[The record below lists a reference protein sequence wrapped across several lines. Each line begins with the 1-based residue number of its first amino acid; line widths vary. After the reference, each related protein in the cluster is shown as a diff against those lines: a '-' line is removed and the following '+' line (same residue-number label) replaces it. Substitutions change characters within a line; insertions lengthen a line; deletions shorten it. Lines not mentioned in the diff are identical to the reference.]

1 MMTVQYFSF
10 LFYYPPVIIRTCFC
24 LFFSRFLDYFRRSIP
39 LTTLCILVY
48 CIKIFCLSPNF
59 SISRISCCHSSTF
72 PLLST
77 LSFYRHWWKKKKYF
91 VKLFICGYYNS
102 VFICCTSPVT
112 ISGQGFLVSLCN
124 CIALKLVSAINI
136 CVSMYSEA
144 TDCSVL
150 VCSAQP
156 IISSPMHPPP

>member
-1 MMTVQYFSF
+1 MTVQYFSF
-10 LFYYPPVIIRTCFC
+10 LFYNPPVIIRTCFC
-24 LFFSRFLDYFRRSIP
+24 LFFSRFLDDFRRSIP
-39 LTTLCILVY
+39 LSTLCILVY
-48 CIKIFCLSPNF
+48 CIIFFVSLLISLYHVYHVAIAALFLFFLHSVFIGIGERKKILCQ
-59 SISRISCCHSSTF
+59 
-72 PLLST
+72 
-77 LSFYRHWWKKKKYF
+77 F
-91 VKLFICGYYNS
+91 VICGYNNS

-136 CVSMYSEA
+136 CVSMHSEA

-150 VCSAQP
+150 VCSVQP

>member
-1 MMTVQYFSF
+1 MFLPFFPLDFWMILGEAFLSLPCVYWYTASFFFVSLLISLYHVYHVAIAALF
-10 LFYYPPVIIRTCFC
+10 LF
-24 LFFSRFLDYFRRSIP
+24 FLHSVFIGIGERKK
-39 LTTLCILVY
+39 LLCQ
-48 CIKIFCLSPNF
+48 
-59 SISRISCCHSSTF
+59 
-72 PLLST
+72 
-77 LSFYRHWWKKKKYF
+77 F
-91 VKLFICGYYNS
+91 VICGYNNS
-102 VFICCTSPVT
+102 VFICCSSPVT

-136 CVSMYSEA
+136 CVSMHSEA

>member
-1 MMTVQYFSF
+1 MF
-10 LFYYPPVIIRTCFC
+10 LP
-24 LFFSRFLDYFRRSIP
+24 FFSLDFWMILGEAFLSLP
-39 LTTLCILVY
+39 CVY
-48 CIKIFCLSPNF
+48 WYTASFFCLSPNF

-77 LSFYRHWWKKKKYF
+77 LSFYRHWWKKKILCQF
-91 VKLFICGYYNS
+91 VICGYNNS

-124 CIALKLVSAINI
+124 CIALKLMSAINI
-136 CVSMYSEA
+136 CVSMHSEA